1 MQAASNANQR
11 VNLTE
16 LKKFALEKLPEG
28 SLRDDILSQP
38 DELPPEEYLA
48 NCRVWLRLVRLGG
61 GKPEH
66 GPTVG

>member
-1 MQAASNANQR
+1 MQAVPTNER
-11 VNLTE
+11 KVNLTG
-16 LKKFALEKLPEG
+16 LKRFALEKLPEG

-66 GPTVG
+66 GPPVG